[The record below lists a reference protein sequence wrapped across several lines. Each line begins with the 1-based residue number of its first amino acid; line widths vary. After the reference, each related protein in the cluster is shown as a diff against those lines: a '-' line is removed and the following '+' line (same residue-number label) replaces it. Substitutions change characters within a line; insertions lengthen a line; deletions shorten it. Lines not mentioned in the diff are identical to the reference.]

1 MECCSGIDVTGDGVG
16 CGMLCRWSIFEV
28 DGGVSEEDGGCVVD

>member
-1 MECCSGIDVTGDGVG
+1 MECCVDAVGLFVDG
-16 CGMLCRWSIFEV
+16 IFEV